1 MGDIYVKFNKFC
13 DNLRMS
19 KQSVDTVRY
28 RYDRIQGCLNAAF
41 WDGYGYH
48 TRYVGSYGRGTAI
61 HLSDIDMIFEIPYTV
76 YNQYDRYLG
85 NGQSA
90 LLQKVKDTLHET
102 YPFTNIRGDG
112 QVVVLDFKDG
122 IRFEIVPA
130 YKQYDDS
137 YLYPDTHAGGR
148 WKKTNPILEINAVK
162 DLNRQTNKN
171 MQHLCRMVRAW
182 KDLYNVPMSG
192 LLIDTL
198 AGRFM
203 RGWYHAG
210 KSYLYY
216 DYLTRDFFDF
226 LRNEDDTKAFWYAIG
241 SNQLVYNHGSFHR
254 AAEKAYNNAISAIN
268 SEVQNNEWM
277 ANYYWRLIYGSKFE

>member
-1 MGDIYVKFNKFC
+1 MGDIYGKFNKFC
-13 DNLRMS
+13 DDLRMS

-41 WDGYGYH
+41 WEGDGYH

-90 LLQKVKDTLHET
+90 LLQKVKDTLHGT

-130 YKQYDDS
+130 YRQYDDS
-137 YLYPDTHAGGR
+137 YLYPDTHNGGC
-148 WKKTNPILEINAVK
+148 WKKTNPIPEIQAVK
-162 DLNRQTNKN
+162 GLNNATNKN
-171 MQHLCRMVRAW
+171 MQHLCRMLRAW
-182 KDLYNVPMSG
+182 KEESGVRMSG
-192 LLIDTL
+192 LLIDTF
-198 AGRFM
+198 AGRFL
-203 RGWYHAG
+203 RGWQYAG
-210 KSYLYY
+210 KTYLYY
-216 DYLTRDFFDF
+216 DYMTRDFFDN
-226 LRNEDDTKAFWYAIG
+226 LRKEDDTKAYWYAIG
-241 SNQLVYNHGSFHR
+241 SNQFVYNQGPFHY
-254 AAEKAYNNAISAIN
+254 AAERAYNNALSAIQN
-268 SEVQNNEWM
+268 EELNNEWT
-277 ANYYWRLIYGSKFE
+277 ANYYWKLIYGSKF